1 MNFTIHQASHIGD
14 RKFNQD
20 RVGYASAQDTLLL
33 VLTDGMGGHLDG
45 ELAASLAMQTFVAS
59 FSAQDGINDPL
70 VFLSDTMRCA
80 HQKIQALPHVDI
92 QHSPGTTCVAALI
105 QDGRLY
111 WGHAGD
117 SRLYLF
123 RNREVFVKT
132 RDHSMVQMWLDCG
145 VIDEEEARMHPNRN
159 QITNC
164 LGGVEEMFHIELAQP
179 IEVKSGDV
187 VFLCSDGLC
196 GPFSDKD
203 MVSAFV
209 DGAVADN
216 LDELIVQALAHTVG
230 RADNAT
236 GLALRWGETEAAHD
250 IKALTLH
257 ILEIH

>member
-20 RVGYASAQDTLLL
+20 RVGYASAQDALLL
-33 VLTDGMGGHLDG
+33 VLADGMGGHLHG
-45 ELAASLAMQTFVAS
+45 EMAASLAMQTFVAS
-59 FSAQDGINDPL
+59 FAAQDCISDPL
-70 VFLSDTMRCA
+70 VFLSDTMNCA
-80 HQKIQALPHVDI
+80 HQQILALPHVDI

-105 QDGRLY
+105 QDGSLY

-123 RNREVFVKT
+123 RNGEVFVKT
-132 RDHSMVQMWLDCG
+132 RDHSMVQMWLECG
-145 VIDEEEARMHPNRN
+145 VIDEEEARTHPKRN

-164 LGGVEEMFHIELAQP
+164 LGGAEEMFHVELAQP
-179 IEVKSGDV
+179 IALQSGDV

-196 GPFSDKD
+196 GPFADKD
-203 MVSAFV
+203 MVSAFAEGSV
-209 DGAVADN
+209 VDN
-216 LDELIVQALAHTVG
+216 LDELIVQALAHAVG

-250 IKALTLH
+250 NKGVVSH
-257 ILEIH
+257 VLEIL